1 MKTLKFDT
9 TLVPLIL
16 SGEKTATWRLFDDK
30 NLAVNDELEFIEKQT
45 DKLFAKAVIIA
56 VKEKTLGK
64 IEESDFDGHEIFVS
78 QEEMMRTYQK
88 YYGDSVNADTLV
100 KMLKFKITE

>member
-30 NLAVNDELEFIEKQT
+30 NLSVNDELEFIEKQSGQKFGKAIIVGI
-45 DKLFAKAVIIA
+45 DEKKLGEIS
-56 VKEKTLGK
+56 
-64 IEESDFDGHEIFVS
+64 ESDFDGHEKFVS
-78 QEEMMRTYQK
+78 HEEIMRTYQK
-88 YYGDSVNADTLV
+88 YYGDKVGEDTIV
-100 KMLKFKITE
+100 KMIKFRIIK